1 MARARTAKTSSK
13 PTAKVGV
20 APGFDLLV
28 LTVANRVQQRYAERM
43 LDMRRRLGALPA
55 GLTTVVIA
63 DAAGKRIGSGGSTIL
78 CMAAL
83 AKRDLLRGKRV
94 LMLHSGGDSR
104 RLPAWSAAGKIW
116 VPLERL
122 GRGIGPMGSP
132 ALFDLAFAE
141 LSRLALPASGGVL
154 VASGD
159 AALRLKGERVELG
172 DRHATVL
179 SFPGDAERAS
189 RHGVF
194 VLDRTQ
200 RVIRTLQK
208 PSPAALRDAGALDA
222 RGRAMIDSG
231 IFFFPRK
238 ACEALLRGA
247 ASMIPALAR
256 GTASLDLYQEI
267 AESMAKSSTA
277 KEFVARFAGAGTKS
291 GARRTQQLSAFHAAA
306 HGIALHALLLR
317 SGSFLH
323 LGTMRELAE
332 RLASREPE
340 RMFPDLLHARS
351 GGAQGHRNEDGRI
364 GIRIGRSGGLP
375 AQMSAFEL
383 PLAAGRHC
391 AVVHGIDDDCKTAA
405 ADGGTFCG
413 KPLRALPARTGLT
426 ADAIWGS
433 NPHTL
438 WHARIYP
445 VGTRRAAHDGAQWMV
460 RGTKATSTW
469 RRMPRASLAELM
481 LRADAD
487 ELAAIHAHALL
498 HAPWAP
504 RTSAPLAV
512 ARRHAALEAIA
523 SAPEQRAEAR
533 VHAMAAVGAAVE
545 RDIALPRAVTSFAV
559 RQDQAVWASAP
570 VRIDLAGGWSDT
582 PPLCIEHGGAVVNA
596 AVTLGGTLPLQ
607 AMVRVTE
614 EPTITLHSV
623 DAGRTAQYRSVRQ
636 LLDHRD
642 PSQWDALPR
651 AALVL
656 SGLVPREPGADLRT
670 HLRRAGGGLAIT
682 LFSAV
687 PRGSGLGTSSI
698 LGATLLATLDR
709 IAGHATDPAHIA
721 RGASLLEQMISTR
734 GGWQD
739 QVGGLWGG
747 IKLCTTRAGI
757 HQVPDVAPITPPA
770 SFTRALHERAVLVYS
785 GQRRMARG
793 ILETVVMRYLRG
805 ERAVLEARDR
815 LVDGAHATAAAV
827 AAGDVDEFGHRLAE
841 YRELKRTVD
850 PASVTPLLE
859 APIEALGR
867 DVASWSFAGAGG
879 GGFVILMCRSAGAAE
894 LVRARLN
901 RQPPHPLARPFP
913 FDLDAS
919 GMRIA
924 VL

>member
-13 PTAKVGV
+13 PTA

-43 LDMRRRLGALPA
+43 LEVRRRLGALPA
-55 GLTTVVIA
+55 GLSTVVLA
-63 DAAGKRIGSGGSTIL
+63 DPAGKRIGSGGSTIL

-83 AKRDLLRGKRV
+83 AKRDLLRGKRIMV
-94 LMLHSGGDSR
+94 LHSGGDSR

-141 LSRLALPASGGVL
+141 LARLSLPASGGVL

-159 AALRLKGERVELG
+159 AALRLKGERVQFG

-179 SFPGDAERAS
+179 AFPGDADRAS

-208 PSPAALRDAGALDA
+208 PSPAALRDDGALDA

-231 IFFFPRK
+231 IFFFPTK

-267 AESMAKSSTA
+267 AESMAKSSTV
-277 KEFVARFAGAGTKS
+277 KEFVGRFVGAGSAGTKG
-291 GARRTQQLSAFHAAA
+291 GARRAKQLSAFHAEA
-306 HGIALHALLLR
+306 HGIALHASLLR
-317 SGSFLH
+317 FGSFLH
-323 LGTMRELAE
+323 LGTTRELAE
-332 RLASREPE
+332 RLASHEPE
-340 RMFPDLLHARS
+340 RMFPDLLHPRS
-351 GGAQGHRNEDGRI
+351 AGAKGQHGGDEHVGV
-364 GIRIGRSGGLP
+364 RIGRSGGLP
-375 AQMSAFEL
+375 AKLAAFDV

-405 ADGGTFCG
+405 AEGGTFAG
-413 KPLRALPARTGLT
+413 KPLRALPARTGL
-426 ADAIWGS
+426 AAEAIWGS

-438 WHARIYP
+438 WHARIFP
-445 VGTRRAAHDGAQWMV
+445 VGTRSAAHDATQWMV
-460 RGTKATSTW
+460 RGTKPTPAW
-469 RRMPRASLAELM
+469 RRMPRASLADVM
-481 LRADAD
+481 LRADA
-487 ELAAIHAHALL
+487 EALATLHAHALL
-498 HAPWAP
+498 HAPWSP

-533 VHAMAAVGAAVE
+533 IHAMAAVGAAVE
-545 RDIALPRAVTSFAV
+545 RDITLPRPVTTFAV

-614 EPTITLHSV
+614 EPAITLHSV
-623 DAGRTAQYRSVRQ
+623 DAGRTAHYRSVRE

-721 RGASLLEQMISTR
+721 RGTSLLEQMISTR

-770 SFTRALHERAVLVYS
+770 SFTRALHERAVLFYS

-805 ERAVLEARDR
+805 ERAVLDARAR
-815 LVDGAHATAAAV
+815 LVDGAHAMAAAIT
-827 AAGDVDEFGHRLAE
+827 AGDLDEFGRRLAE

-859 APIEALGR
+859 APIDALGR

-879 GGFVILMCRSAGAAE
+879 GGFVILLCRSTGAAE
-894 LVRARLN
+894 RVRAQLN
-901 RQPPHPLARPFP
+901 RHPPHPLARPFP
-913 FDLDAS
+913 FDLDAG

>member
-13 PTAKVGV
+13 PTA

-43 LDMRRRLGALPA
+43 LEVRRRLGALPA
-55 GLTTVVIA
+55 GLSTVVLA
-63 DAAGKRIGSGGSTIL
+63 DPAGKRIGSGGSTIL

-83 AKRDLLRGKRV
+83 ATRGLLRGKRILV
-94 LMLHSGGDSR
+94 LHSGGDSR

-122 GRGIGPMGSP
+122 GRGIGPMDSP

-141 LSRLALPASGGVL
+141 LSRLSLPASGGVL

-159 AALRLKGERVELG
+159 AALRLKGERVQFG

-179 SFPGDAERAS
+179 AFPGDAERAS

-194 VLDRTQ
+194 VLDRSQ

-208 PSPAALRDAGALDA
+208 PSPAALRDAGALNA

-231 IFFFPRK
+231 IFFFPTK
-238 ACEALLRGA
+238 ACETLLRGA
-247 ASMIPALAR
+247 APMIPALAR

-277 KEFVARFAGAGTKS
+277 KEFVGRFAGTGGTGTKS
-291 GARRTQQLSAFHAAA
+291 GARRAKRLSAFHAAA
-306 HGIALHALLLR
+306 HGIALHASLLR

-323 LGTMRELAE
+323 LGTTRELAE
-332 RLASREPE
+332 RLASSEPE
-340 RMFPDLLHARS
+340 RMFPDLLHPRS
-351 GGAQGHRNEDGRI
+351 AGAKGTHDGDEHI
-364 GIRIGRSGGLP
+364 GVRIGRSGGLP
-375 AQMSAFEL
+375 ATLAAFDV

-405 ADGGTFCG
+405 TDGGTFTG
-413 KPLRALPARTGLT
+413 KQLRALPARTGLT

-438 WHARIYP
+438 WHARIFP
-445 VGTRRAAHDGAQWMV
+445 MGTRRAAHDAAQWMT
-460 RGTKATSTW
+460 RGTKSTPAW
-469 RRMPRASLAELM
+469 RRMPRASLADIM
-481 LRADAD
+481 LRADAE
-487 ELAAIHAHALL
+487 ELATLHAHALL

-504 RTSAPLAV
+504 RKTAPLAV

-523 SAPEQRAEAR
+523 SAPEERAEAR
-533 VHAMAAVGAAVE
+533 IHAMAAVGAAVE
-545 RDIALPRAVTSFAV
+545 RDIALPRPVTAFAV

-607 AMVRVTE
+607 AMVRITE

-656 SGLVPREPGADLRT
+656 SGLVPREPGADLRA
-670 HLRRAGGGLAIT
+670 HLTRAGGGLAIT

-721 RGASLLEQMISTR
+721 RGASLLEQMITTR

-757 HQVPDVAPITPPA
+757 HQVPDVAPIAPPA
-770 SFTRALHERAVLVYS
+770 SFTRALHERAVLLYS

-805 ERAVLEARDR
+805 ERAVLEARAR
-815 LVDGAHATAAAV
+815 LVDGAHAMAAAV
-827 AAGDVDEFGHRLAE
+827 AAGDVDEFGRRLAE

-859 APIEALGR
+859 APIDALGR

-894 LVRARLN
+894 RVRARLN
-901 RQPPHPLARPFP
+901 RHPPHPLARPFP